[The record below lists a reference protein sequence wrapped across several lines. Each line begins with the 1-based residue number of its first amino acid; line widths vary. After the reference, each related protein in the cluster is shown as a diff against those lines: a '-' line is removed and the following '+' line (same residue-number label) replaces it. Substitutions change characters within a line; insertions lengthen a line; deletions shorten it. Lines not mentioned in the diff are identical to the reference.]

1 MGSMS
6 PKRRSPMQPAP
17 GPLALPTPCA
27 PQVGAGKCVWA
38 DGFAMETVANHYRLL
53 CAARAVARFRPAQNP
68 TRRSVVATP
77 PLPPAA
83 PHPTPRTPR
92 LTSFLVVDE
101 RFSGAQKFTRIS
113 PSSAGPSQV

>member
-1 MGSMS
+1 
-6 PKRRSPMQPAP
+6 MQPAP

-27 PQVGAGKCVWA
+27 SQVGAGKCVWA

-77 PLPPAA
+77 PLTPDA
-83 PHPTPRTPR
+83 PHPIPRTPR
-92 LTSFLVVDE
+92 LASFLVVDE